1 MMEKERIVVSLT
13 SYKPRLTNLPKVL
26 DTIFAQSMAP
36 DVVVLNLA
44 YDEVLPDDVAEYL
57 KIHNIDI
64 FRVADT
70 KVYKKLIPTLK
81 RYPNDAIITI
91 DDDFLYPQ
99 GMIEEFSLLHSE
111 YPDHPIGGS
120 HWSYMGLMVP
130 HCGCASLTKSCFL
143 GDYINEI
150 NDDLIQHCPCDD
162 IVYSYLS
169 VLNGHPYICT
179 RNEYFLNMQPYN
191 EQISYSESLIEKT
204 GQQKTFEYLKKRFGE
219 LPGFYAA
226 YLGDNA
232 LAYTLQVMTD
242 HELENRL
249 LAESDKIRSSHAYK
263 LGKVLTKPFSIIRNI
278 LSKS

>member
-13 SYKPRLTNLPKVL
+13 SYKPRLANLPKVL
-26 DTIFAQSMAP
+26 DTIFAQTMAP
-36 DVVVLNLA
+36 DIVALNLA
-44 YDEVLPDDVAEYL
+44 YDEVLPDDFAEYL
-57 KIHNIDI
+57 KIHNVDI

-91 DDDFLYPQ
+91 DDDFLYPR

-120 HWSYMGLMVP
+120 HWSYKGLMVP

-150 NDDLIQHCPCDD
+150 DADLIQHCPCDD

-169 VLNGHPYICT
+169 VLNGHPYLCT
-179 RNEYFLNMQPYN
+179 RNEYFLNMQSYN
-191 EQISYSESLIEKT
+191 EQESYSKSLVCDN
-204 GQQKTFEYLKKRFGE
+204 GQQKTFSYLEERFGK
-219 LPGFYAA
+219 LPGFFAT

-232 LAYTLQVMTD
+232 LANTLQVMTD
-242 HELENRL
+242 NEMVNRL
-249 LAESDKIRSSHAYK
+249 EIQSDRLRSTHAYK
-263 LGKVLTKPFSIIRNI
+263 LGKVMIKPFSIIRDFI
-278 LSKS
+278 KRH